1 VPAVSA
7 TIEAAEIAAV
17 ATGVVS
23 FLGMAATVITVRVT
37 SRITREITKHTVEA
51 GTANTRATLAAA
63 REDRLWEKQCAAY
76 EETLA
81 EVRHRQM
88 KRQHDLRMYRLDQD
102 SEQHLKDFFGSY
114 DAPGW
119 FQAQARLT
127 AYASEAVLDASK
139 ASERAHRE
147 VWARYQRYRM
157 MADDNKLAAET
168 GNQAM
173 AHDGKATVQVRH
185 DVDPAVEEAEAMD
198 QALIKVIRD
207 ELRSKPEAAMVPA
220 IEPAKRRGLW
230 HRR

>member
-1 VPAVSA
+1 MPAVNA

-17 ATGVVS
+17 ATGVVG

-37 SRITREITKHTVEA
+37 SRITREITEHTVEA
-51 GTANTRATLAAA
+51 GTANTRATLVAA
-63 REDRLWEKQCAAY
+63 REDRIWEKQCAAY

-88 KRQHDLRMYRLDQD
+88 KRQHDLRMYRLDED
-102 SEQHLKDFFGSY
+102 YEQQLKDFFASY
-114 DAPGW
+114 DGPDW

-127 AYASEAVLDASK
+127 AYASEAVLDAFE

-147 VWARYQRYRM
+147 VWALYQRYRM
-157 MADDNKLAAET
+157 MADDNKLAAAS
-168 GNQAM
+168 GSQAM
-173 AHDGKATVQVRH
+173 GHDGKTTVQARH
-185 DVDPAVEEAEAMD
+185 DVDPAVEKAEAMD

-207 ELRSKPEAAMVPA
+207 ELRGKPEAAMVRVTAPQ
-220 IEPAKRRGLW
+220 RRGLR